1 MLQEIKT
8 EAKNT
13 TTIKI
18 NTSLFIITSFCL
30 MNVLLLFSADINRK
44 RFISV
49 QSMKTY
55 IQYLL
60 KLLPF
65 GYY

>member
-30 MNVLLLFSADINRK
+30 MNISLLLFSRYKPQEIH
-44 RFISV
+44 IGSV
-49 QSMKTY
+49 DDD
-55 IQYLL
+55 LL
-60 KLLPF
+60 LVF
-65 GYY
+65 TQIAAI